1 MFLDF
6 FLAVFSNYRRFIKAG
21 GPDRAAAQGAF
32 GERASSATF
41 ANEEF
46 VKSHRKNIAKFL
58 REFERSQMYEVF
70 FYERSSAAYRGSATQ
85 RGDPFELAVSAIHG
99 PDLGGRALPSE
110 AEAGA
115 EGGGGGQSK
124 SWHEGDG
131 SRAKEEAVEAGG
143 GGGSKSKSMMRG
155 LLSSMTEMASSAAES
170 MALKN
175 ESRAY
180 KPTYLKDERGYVKST
195 HMLQRIYAEVGMPG
209 FSGLHR
215 SVVGSG
221 NQSAP
226 PVLDPCAWREEWFGP
241 SAARWA
247 MQPALQSK
255 ASGGAAGTGG
265 GDVEWSEEELE
276 RQTRYPWVGSELPDS
291 CCHTMTR
298 IHVMDVVSSRD
309 LIASDVMHSCRYFQ
323 ELNDQRRAADEAA
336 AAAASAASVPPPAP
350 PTTPADTALVV
361 PESTGASSWTVED
374 DAESSAV
381 ASKTNAGGD
390 AAGKTTLM
398 QEGPAAP
405 TPELAQQD
413 PSASVPLPPARK
425 VPPPP
430 PPRRPP
436 APVTEASGSEGGAG
450 LGSAETSNVS
460 EDALGGGAGGAG
472 GAATADPVL
481 AQPDSLEARLRGLT
495 ATDAE
500 GTGQA
505 ADEAAEGVAEGA
517 CRQSEED
524 ALARSHS
531 GDAPAAAPAHS
542 DAVTDGVADGVE
554 LVAHGRAR
562 DAGLAGDGGMA
573 MAEGAGA
580 PGEGMPV
587 ADGGTCDRTS
597 QGATSGEE
605 TWVKFYDDDAGAECS

>member
-1 MFLDF
+1 MQ
-6 FLAVFSNYRRFIKAG
+6 SN
-21 GPDRAAAQGAF
+21 
-32 GERASSATF
+32 
-41 ANEEF
+41 
-46 VKSHRKNIAKFL
+46 
-58 REFERSQMYEVF
+58 
-70 FYERSSAAYRGSATQ
+70 
-85 RGDPFELAVSAIHG
+85 
-99 PDLGGRALPSE
+99 
-110 AEAGA
+110 
-115 EGGGGGQSK
+115 
-124 SWHEGDG
+124 SWHEGDA
-131 SRAKEEAVEAGG
+131 SRTKEEAGEKGG
-143 GGGSKSKSMMRG
+143 AGGSKSKSMMRG
-155 LLSSMTEMASSAAES
+155 FLSSMTEMASSAAES

-180 KPTYLKDERGYVKST
+180 KPTYLKDERGYIKST

-215 SVVGSG
+215 SLVGSG
-221 NQSAP
+221 NGSAP
-226 PVLDPCAWREEWFGP
+226 VVLDPCAWREEWFGP

-247 MQPALQSK
+247 MQPAPQSK
-255 ASGGAAGTGG
+255 ANCGAAGTGG

-276 RQTRYPWVGSELPDS
+276 RQTRYLLVGSQLPDG
-291 CCHTMTR
+291 CHTTTNIR
-298 IHVMDVVSSRD
+298 VMDVVSSRD
-309 LIASDVMHSCRYFQ
+309 LIASDFMHAYRYFQ

-336 AAAASAASVPPPAP
+336 AAAASAASDPPPAP
-350 PTTPADTALVV
+350 PTPPADTANVV
-361 PESTGASSWTVED
+361 PPSTGASSWTVED
-374 DAESSAV
+374 DAGSSAA
-381 ASKTNAGGD
+381 ASETNAGGD

-450 LGSAETSNVS
+450 LGSAETSTVS

-495 ATDAE
+495 ATDSE

-531 GDAPAAAPAHS
+531 GDAPAAAPANS

-562 DAGLAGDGGMA
+562 DAGLAGDGGMT
-573 MAEGAGA
+573 MVEGAGG

-587 ADGGTCDRTS
+587 ADRGTCDRTN
-597 QGATSGEE
+597 QGAVSGEE
-605 TWVKFYDDDAGAECS
+605 RWVTFYDDDAGEQCS